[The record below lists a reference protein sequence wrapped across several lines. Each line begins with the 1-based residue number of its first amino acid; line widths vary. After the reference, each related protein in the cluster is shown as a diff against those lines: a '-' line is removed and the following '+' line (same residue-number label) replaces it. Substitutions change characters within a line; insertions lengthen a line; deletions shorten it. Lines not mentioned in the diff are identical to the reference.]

1 MVQLVKMLGQQNRGT
16 YIYSIRKD
24 KLNNF
29 KNQNMT
35 QLETLKLEVDALAEK
50 INSAMAVNEDSVTL
64 TREQLRDF
72 AQVISEDIIFKVKE
86 AIEDVNI
93 DIEDHVSLE
102 LNRFELEVNVDRS
115 DVLAEIVSSMD
126 DPDDVTDE
134 DVVRYL
140 DILKK

>member
-1 MVQLVKMLGQQNRGT
+1 
-16 YIYSIRKD
+16 
-24 KLNNF
+24 
-29 KNQNMT
+29 MT
-35 QLETLKLEVDALAEK
+35 QLEILKLDVDALTER

-64 TREQLRDF
+64 TRQQLKDF
-72 AQVISEDIIFKVKE
+72 AQAISEDIIFKVKE

-134 DVVRYL
+134 DVVMYL
-140 DILKK
+140 DTLEK

>member
-1 MVQLVKMLGQQNRGT
+1 MT
-16 YIYSIRKD
+16 
-24 KLNNF
+24 KL
-29 KNQNMT
+29 
-35 QLETLKLEVDALAEK
+35 EALKLDVDALAER
-50 INSAMAVNEDSVTL
+50 INSAMAVSEDSVTL
-64 TREQLRDF
+64 TREQLKDF
-72 AQVISEDIIFKVKE
+72 AQAIQEATVEKVKS

-93 DIEDHVSLE
+93 DIADHVSLE

-140 DILKK
+140 NILKK

>member
-1 MVQLVKMLGQQNRGT
+1 
-16 YIYSIRKD
+16 
-24 KLNNF
+24 
-29 KNQNMT
+29 MT
-35 QLETLKLEVDALAEK
+35 QLETLKLDLAALAEK

-64 TREQLRDF
+64 TRQQLKDF
-72 AQVISEDIIFKVKE
+72 AQAIQEDTIFKVKE

-102 LNRFELEVNVDRS
+102 LNRFELEVNVDRR
-115 DVLAEIVSSMD
+115 DVLSEIVSSMD

-140 DILKK
+140 DVVEK

>member
-1 MVQLVKMLGQQNRGT
+1 
-16 YIYSIRKD
+16 
-24 KLNNF
+24 
-29 KNQNMT
+29 MT
-35 QLETLKLEVDALAEK
+35 QLETLKLEVDALAER
-50 INSAMAVNEDSVTL
+50 INSAMAVSEDSVTL

-115 DVLAEIVSSMD
+115 DVLAEIVSSID

-140 DILKK
+140 NILKK

>member
-1 MVQLVKMLGQQNRGT
+1 MVQLVKMLGQQNRTT

-24 KLNNF
+24 KLNSL

>member
-1 MVQLVKMLGQQNRGT
+1 MLGQQNRTT

-24 KLNNF
+24 KLNSL

-102 LNRFELEVNVDRS
+102 LHRFELEVNVDRS

>member
-1 MVQLVKMLGQQNRGT
+1 
-16 YIYSIRKD
+16 
-24 KLNNF
+24 
-29 KNQNMT
+29 MT
-35 QLETLKLEVDALAEK
+35 QLETLKLEVDALTER
-50 INSAMAVNEDSVTL
+50 INSAMTSSEDSVTL
-64 TREQLRDF
+64 TRQQLKDF

-102 LNRFELEVNVDRS
+102 LNRFELGVNVDRS

-126 DPDDVTDE
+126 EPDDVTDE
-134 DVVRYL
+134 DVVSYL

>member
-1 MVQLVKMLGQQNRGT
+1 
-16 YIYSIRKD
+16 
-24 KLNNF
+24 
-29 KNQNMT
+29 MT
-35 QLETLKLEVDALAEK
+35 QLETLKLEVDALTER
-50 INSAMAVNEDSVTL
+50 INSAMAVSEDSVTL
-64 TREQLRDF
+64 TRQQLKDF

-93 DIEDHVSLE
+93 DIKDHVSLE
-102 LNRFELEVNVDRS
+102 LNRTSVRMELEILVDRS